1 MPIVAW
7 DDCLLTGLQPIDQ
20 HHRHLVDLLN
30 KTYDAFVDRSPESDV
45 GTVLEELIDYATY
58 HFAQEERMMAET
70 GYPERADHMKEHER
84 FASRVGEIQRDFV
97 KGSAPISLE
106 VISFLKNW
114 LINHI
119 SDTDSRFGKFATA
132 KTSSGVSGVVLSLD

>member
-7 DDCLLTGLQPIDQ
+7 DDCLMTGLQPIDQ
-20 HHRHLVDLLN
+20 HHQHLVDLLN

-58 HFAQEERMMAET
+58 HFAKEEQMMAET
-70 GYPERADHMKEHER
+70 GYPERADHIKEHER
-84 FASRVGEIQRDFV
+84 FAGRVSEIQHDFV

-119 SDTDSRFGKFATA
+119 SDTDSRFGKFAAA
-132 KTSSGVSGVVLSLD
+132 KTSSGLSGVVLSLD